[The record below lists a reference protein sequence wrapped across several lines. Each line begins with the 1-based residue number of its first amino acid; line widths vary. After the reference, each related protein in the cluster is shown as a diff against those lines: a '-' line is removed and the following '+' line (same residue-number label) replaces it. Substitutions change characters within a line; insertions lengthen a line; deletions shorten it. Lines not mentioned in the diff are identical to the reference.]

1 MGTLEKALPGRQN
14 AKDRLTL
21 KIVECLSQPMDENV
35 AAKLNAYN
43 SAYNAV
49 CQWSEESRP
58 EKKDVSDKSFTLDVA
73 EEWAS
78 KLQNED
84 GSSGPHWTMEQA
96 KRIMAQRNISLD
108 PTEFWIAINLIYS
121 DFSPVAKKH
130 GVGGNLDFYVDMAK
144 AFLNDK
150 DAGPNKIARYY
161 ECVVK

>member
-1 MGTLEKALPGRQN
+1 VGTLEKALPGRQN
-14 AKDRLTL
+14 AKDWLTL

-49 CQWSEESRP
+49 CQWSEEP
-58 EKKDVSDKSFTLDVA
+58 KPAKKDVSDKTFTLDVA

-96 KRIMAQRNISLD
+96 KRIMAQRNLSLD

>member
-1 MGTLEKALPGRQN
+1 M
-14 AKDRLTL
+14 
-21 KIVECLSQPMDENV
+21 
-35 AAKLNAYN
+35 
-43 SAYNAV
+43 
-49 CQWSEESRP
+49 
-58 EKKDVSDKSFTLDVA
+58 A

-96 KRIMAQRNISLD
+96 KRIMAQRNLSLD

>member
-1 MGTLEKALPGRQN
+1 
-14 AKDRLTL
+14 
-21 KIVECLSQPMDENV
+21 MDENV

-49 CQWSEESRP
+49 CQWSEEP
-58 EKKDVSDKSFTLDVA
+58 KPAKKDVSDKTFTLDVA

-84 GSSGPHWTMEQA
+84 GSSGPHWTIEQT
-96 KRIMAQRNISLD
+96 KRIMAQRNLSID
-108 PTEFWIAINLIYS
+108 PAEFWMAINLIYS

-144 AFLNDK
+144 AFLEDK

>member
-14 AKDRLTL
+14 AKDWLTL

-49 CQWSEESRP
+49 CQWSEEP
-58 EKKDVSDKSFTLDVA
+58 KPAKKDVSDKTFTLDVA

-96 KRIMAQRNISLD
+96 KRIMAQRNLSLD

>member
-14 AKDRLTL
+14 AKDWLTL

-49 CQWSEESRP
+49 CQWSEEP
-58 EKKDVSDKSFTLDVA
+58 KPAKKDVSDKTFTLDVA

-78 KLQNED
+78 KLHNED

-96 KRIMAQRNISLD
+96 KRIMAQRNLSLD

>member
-14 AKDRLTL
+14 AKDWLTL

-49 CQWSEESRP
+49 CQWSEEP
-58 EKKDVSDKSFTLDVA
+58 KPAKKDVSDKTFTLDVA

-96 KRIMAQRNISLD
+96 KRIMAQRNLSLD

-161 ECVVK
+161 ECVVN

>member
-1 MGTLEKALPGRQN
+1 MGTLEKALPGRRN
-14 AKDRLTL
+14 AKDWLTL

-130 GVGGNLDFYVDMAK
+130 GVGSNLDFYVDMAK

>member
-14 AKDRLTL
+14 AKDWLTL

>member
-1 MGTLEKALPGRQN
+1 
-14 AKDRLTL
+14 
-21 KIVECLSQPMDENV
+21 MDEST
-35 AAKLNAYN
+35 ATKLNTYN

-49 CQWSEESRP
+49 CQWSEEP
-58 EKKDVSDKSFTLDVA
+58 KPAKKDVSDKTFTLDVA

-84 GSSGPHWTMEQA
+84 GSSGPHWTIEQT
-96 KRIMAQRNISLD
+96 KRIMAQRNLSID
-108 PTEFWIAINLIYS
+108 PAEFWMAINLIYS

-144 AFLNDK
+144 AFLEDK

>member
-14 AKDRLTL
+14 AKDWLTL
-21 KIVECLSQPMDENV
+21 KIVECLSQPMDEST
-35 AAKLNAYN
+35 ATKLNTYN

-49 CQWSEESRP
+49 CQWSEEP
-58 EKKDVSDKSFTLDVA
+58 KPAKKDVSDKTFTLDVA

-84 GSSGPHWTMEQA
+84 GSSGPHWTIEQT
-96 KRIMAQRNISLD
+96 KRIMAQRNLSID
-108 PTEFWIAINLIYS
+108 PAEFWMAINLIYS

-144 AFLNDK
+144 AFLEDK
-150 DAGPNKIARYY
+150 DAGANKIARYY

>member
-1 MGTLEKALPGRQN
+1 
-14 AKDRLTL
+14 
-21 KIVECLSQPMDENV
+21 MDENV

>member
-14 AKDRLTL
+14 AKDWLTL

-49 CQWSEESRP
+49 CQWSEEP
-58 EKKDVSDKSFTLDVA
+58 KPAKKDVSDKTFTLDVA

-96 KRIMAQRNISLD
+96 KRIMAQRNLSLD

-130 GVGGNLDFYVDMAK
+130 GVGGNLDFYVDMTK

>member
-1 MGTLEKALPGRQN
+1 M
-14 AKDRLTL
+14 
-21 KIVECLSQPMDENV
+21 
-35 AAKLNAYN
+35 
-43 SAYNAV
+43 
-49 CQWSEESRP
+49 CQWSEEP
-58 EKKDVSDKSFTLDVA
+58 KPAKKDVSDKTFTLDVA

-96 KRIMAQRNISLD
+96 KRIMAQRNLSLD

>member
-14 AKDRLTL
+14 AKDWLTL

-49 CQWSEESRP
+49 CQWSEEP
-58 EKKDVSDKSFTLDVA
+58 KPAKKDVSDKTFTLDVA

-96 KRIMAQRNISLD
+96 KRIMAQRNLSLD

-144 AFLNDK
+144 AFLEDK

>member
-1 MGTLEKALPGRQN
+1 
-14 AKDRLTL
+14 
-21 KIVECLSQPMDENV
+21 MDENV

-49 CQWSEESRP
+49 CQWSEEP
-58 EKKDVSDKSFTLDVA
+58 KPAKKDVSDKTFTLDVA

-96 KRIMAQRNISLD
+96 KRIMAQRNLSLD

-144 AFLNDK
+144 AFLEDK

>member
-14 AKDRLTL
+14 AKDWLTL

-49 CQWSEESRP
+49 CQWIEEP
-58 EKKDVSDKSFTLDVA
+58 KPAKKDVSDKTFTLDVA

-96 KRIMAQRNISLD
+96 KRIMAQRNLSLD

>member
-14 AKDRLTL
+14 AKDWLTL
-21 KIVECLSQPMDENV
+21 KIVECLSQPMDEST
-35 AAKLNAYN
+35 ATKLNTYN

-49 CQWSEESRP
+49 CQWSEEP
-58 EKKDVSDKSFTLDVA
+58 KPAKKDVSDKTFTLDVA

-84 GSSGPHWTMEQA
+84 GSSGPHWTIEQT
-96 KRIMAQRNISLD
+96 KRIMAQRNLSID
-108 PTEFWIAINLIYS
+108 PAEFWMAINLIYS

-144 AFLNDK
+144 AFLEDK

>member
-1 MGTLEKALPGRQN
+1 
-14 AKDRLTL
+14 
-21 KIVECLSQPMDENV
+21 MDENV

-49 CQWSEESRP
+49 CQWSEEP
-58 EKKDVSDKSFTLDVA
+58 KPAKKDVSDKTFTLDVA

-96 KRIMAQRNISLD
+96 KRIMAQRNLSLD

-130 GVGGNLDFYVDMAK
+130 GVGGNLDFYVDMTK

>member
-1 MGTLEKALPGRQN
+1 
-14 AKDRLTL
+14 
-21 KIVECLSQPMDENV
+21 MDENV

-49 CQWSEESRP
+49 CQWSEEP
-58 EKKDVSDKSFTLDVA
+58 KPAKKDVSDKTFTLDVA

-96 KRIMAQRNISLD
+96 KRIMAQRNLSLD

>member
-14 AKDRLTL
+14 AKDWLTL

-96 KRIMAQRNISLD
+96 KRIMAQRNLSLD

>member
-14 AKDRLTL
+14 AKDWLTL

-49 CQWSEESRP
+49 CQWSEEPRP
-58 EKKDVSDKSFTLDVA
+58 AKKDVSDKTFTLDVA

-96 KRIMAQRNISLD
+96 KRIMAQRNLSLD